1 MGTIHNYCERGGRAE
16 RRNCESCANVLSVH
30 NCVGCVLVA
39 KFFNLCNGRAFCCY
53 SNSVLWVRGY
63 VFGLNKRLFVAVCLF
78 SLDKSKRQAML
89 FSLAFCVVGMTGFE
103 PATPTSR
110 T

>member
-1 MGTIHNYCERGGRAE
+1 MLLLQ
-16 RRNCESCANVLSVH
+16 S
-30 NCVGCVLVA
+30 
-39 KFFNLCNGRAFCCY
+39 FFYLCNGRAFCGY

-78 SLDKSKRQAML
+78 GLDKNKRQAML

>member
-1 MGTIHNYCERGGRAE
+1 MFLLQ
-16 RRNCESCANVLSVH
+16 S
-30 NCVGCVLVA
+30 
-39 KFFNLCNGRAFCCY
+39 FFNLCNGRAFCCY
-53 SNSVLWVRGY
+53 SNSV
-63 VFGLNKRLFVAVCLF
+63 FGLNKRLFVAVCLF
-78 SLDKSKRQAML
+78 GLDKNKRQAML

>member
-1 MGTIHNYCERGGRAE
+1 MLCNYCERGGGAE
-16 RRNCESCANVLSVH
+16 RRNCEGCANVLSVH
-30 NCVGCVLVA
+30 NCVGYVFVA

-78 SLDKSKRQAML
+78 GLDKNKRQAML

>member
-1 MGTIHNYCERGGRAE
+1 M
-16 RRNCESCANVLSVH
+16 CAIEEHFIATLTV
-30 NCVGCVLVA
+30 
-39 KFFNLCNGRAFCCY
+39 CCC
-53 SNSVLWVRGY
+53 VRGY
-63 VFGLNKRLFVAVCLF
+63 LFILDKRLFVVVYLF
-78 SLDKSKRQAML
+78 GLDKSKRQAML

>member
-1 MGTIHNYCERGGRAE
+1 MGTTRNYCERGGGAE
-16 RRNCESCANVLSVH
+16 RRNCEGWANVLSIH
-30 NCVGCVLVA
+30 NCVGYVFVA

-53 SNSVLWVRGY
+53 SNN

-78 SLDKSKRQAML
+78 GLDKSKRQAML